1 MIKKKMRSLCVIV
14 AVLCCLLFS
23 GCTTEISATDNTQ
36 TTQQSDAKA
45 DQSNTN
51 GTSSQS
57 ASGQITAY
65 QSAITLSSIPAY
77 SGTPYVAVND
87 NVPSFTDDD
96 ITLNAFENY
105 SDLDSLGRCGVAYAN
120 VCQETMPTEKRGDIS
135 KVKPTGW
142 HSVKYD
148 FVDGKSLYNRCHLIG
163 YQLTAENANEK
174 NLITGTRYMNTEGM
188 LPFENMVADYVKE
201 TKNHV
206 LYRVTPIFEDNNL
219 VASGVL
225 MEAQSVEDHG
235 EGVSFC
241 VYAYN
246 VQPGVTID
254 YATGDSSLAS
264 NSDNSGASQ
273 SSSTSQNQTNSSGS
287 QSQTTTKGSS
297 NAGSSISSQEE
308 IRGNSKSK
316 IYHCPG
322 QASYD
327 EMADSK
333 NLIIF
338 HSEQEAQ
345 DAGYRKAKK

>member
-1 MIKKKMRSLCVIV
+1 MIKKKMRSLCVIA

-65 QSAITLSSIPAY
+65 QSAITLSSIPVY
-77 SGTPYVAVND
+77 SGMPYVAVND

-264 NSDNSGASQ
+264 NSDNSGASN
-273 SSSTSQNQTNSSGS
+273 STSAQT
-287 QSQTTTKGSS
+287 
-297 NAGSSISSQEE
+297 E

-333 NLIIF
+333 NLVIF

>member
-1 MIKKKMRSLCVIV
+1 MIKKKMRSLCVIA

-23 GCTTEISATDNTQ
+23 GCTAEISATDNTQ

-264 NSDNSGASQ
+264 NSDNSGAPQ

-297 NAGSSISSQEE
+297 NAGSSIFSQEE

>member
-1 MIKKKMRSLCVIV
+1 MRSLCVIA

-77 SGTPYVAVND
+77 SGMPYVAVND

-264 NSDNSGASQ
+264 NSDNSGASN
-273 SSSTSQNQTNSSGS
+273 STSAQT
-287 QSQTTTKGSS
+287 
-297 NAGSSISSQEE
+297 E

-333 NLIIF
+333 NLVIF

>member
-1 MIKKKMRSLCVIV
+1 MIKKKMRSLCVIA

-57 ASGQITAY
+57 ASGQMSAS
-65 QSAITLSSIPAY
+65 QSAVTLSSIPAY

-87 NVPSFTDDD
+87 NVPLFADDD

-206 LYRVTPIFEDNNL
+206 LYRVTPIFKGNNL

-264 NSDNSGASQ
+264 NSDNSGASN
-273 SSSTSQNQTNSSGS
+273 STSAQT
-287 QSQTTTKGSS
+287 
-297 NAGSSISSQEE
+297 E

-333 NLIIF
+333 NLVIF